1 MVAIRRSQRNSSQV
15 ISDNDSVNSEDI
27 VTVSKKR
34 INQFVSEFNRY
45 NDVVKLKVRTKKEP
59 ETRLSIVTLKPRANK
74 PKVEKKKSEKTGAT
88 TKKMRAV
95 KQKQRT
101 SARKKRAVKSK

>member
-74 PKVEKKKSEKTGAT
+74 PKVEKKKSEKTP